1 MKIHISRLSVVP
13 IALLATSVFAASKP
27 QIQWDP
33 DYDFSQVGTFA
44 WQPSAGESLEQSDPF
59 LHEHIIN
66 TIEFQLTSHGLTEV
80 DSNPDVLVTYYSS
93 TDTNVRLDSTTFG
106 YGFGGYGRGSWGY
119 YGYGMRGPVVA
130 STSTRV
136 VEYER
141 GTLVIDIIDPGLDEL
156 VWRGTV
162 SDIVISDN
170 PQKMQKNITKAIEK
184 MAKQADKLR
193 RREERRR

>member
-1 MKIHISRLSVVP
+1 MKTQISRLSVVP
-13 IALLATSVFAASKP
+13 LALLATSAFAASKP

-66 TIEFQLTSHGLTEV
+66 TIEFQLTSHGLAEV

-119 YGYGMRGPVVA
+119 YGYGMAGPSVA

>member
-1 MKIHISRLSVVP
+1 MKTYILRLSVVP

-66 TIEFQLTSHGLTEV
+66 TIEFQLSSHGLTEV

-119 YGYGMRGPVVA
+119 YGYGMAGPTVA

-141 GTLVIDIIDPGLDEL
+141 GTLVVDIIDPELDEL

-170 PQKMQKNITKAIEK
+170 PQKMQKNVTKAIEK